1 MIPKALFSFHH
12 LFDVFLNPAYNST
25 MDENRKNFYT
35 DRYINGEY
43 FRSRTDNQYFCFVQ
57 KKNACV
63 EIQGR
68 NPEFR
73 PLEDL
78 IKIYNITEI
87 PDDKFLVRL
96 EFTNNKEYFIEGY
109 QAITVEKPDF
119 TIFQNVSLEEIRKT
133 TPKFVPVPDGYPPKS
148 VFTWT
153 KWTSML
159 TDVSMTSTP
168 AISSYN
174 PI

>member
-12 LFDVFLNPAYNST
+12 LFDACLNPAYKST
-25 MDENRKNFYT
+25 IDENRQYFYT

-43 FRSRTDNQYFCFVQ
+43 FRLRTDNQYFCFVQ
-57 KKNACV
+57 KNNVFV
-63 EIQGR
+63 EIKER

-78 IKIYNITEI
+78 ISIYDITEI
-87 PDDKFLVRL
+87 PEDKVLVRL

-109 QAITVEKPDF
+109 QAITVENPDF

-133 TPKFVPVPDGYPPKS
+133 TPKFVPVPDGYPRSPSPKIVIYS
-148 VFTWT
+148 LMKLFC
-153 KWTSML
+153 
-159 TDVSMTSTP
+159 
-168 AISSYN
+168 
-174 PI
+174 